1 MAARKSREAND
12 FGGVSEGA
20 IPGYRRGSEQ
30 QAHRQKISK
39 AHGYRPRHGGS
50 RSAHRPEYRLRDRP
64 IFILAV
70 IPEWPGRDRKEDLQV
85 RRYYPDPARAA
96 RI

>member
-20 IPGYRRGSEQ
+20 IPGYRRGGEQ
-30 QAHRQKISK
+30 QAHGKTISK

-50 RSAHRPEYRLRDRP
+50 RSAYRREYRLRDRP
-64 IFILAV
+64 IVILAV
-70 IPEWPGRDRKEDLQV
+70 IPEWPGRSRKEDLQV
-85 RRYYPDPARAA
+85 RRYHPDPPRAA